1 MPENFF
7 DFREKLSRKRDPG
20 SAPKADAPAK
30 NAADALTVSQ
40 LTAQIERALK
50 AGIPSTVHVK
60 GEVSNLNLH
69 RGSGHLYFTLKDATA
84 CIDCVMFRSDVARLK
99 FMPEDGIELLASGR
113 IAVYPQRGRYQLYA
127 SSLHP
132 LGHGALELA
141 FKQLCERLNK
151 EGLFDAER
159 KKPLPQYPMTIALVT
174 SRSTA
179 ALQDMLKVLR
189 RFPWVRLYLYHVPVQ
204 GEGAAELIAQA
215 LRDISAMKSDA
226 LRPDLILLARG
237 GGSLEDLWE
246 FNEEI
251 VARAIAASKI
261 PIITGIG
268 HEVDVSIADLVAD
281 YHAHTPTE
289 AAQVAM
295 TNWRIAGDIIHTSGV
310 RLARGL
316 RSVVQDA
323 KNRLL
328 HVERHEFF
336 RRPTDRIN
344 QLRQFLDDR
353 QRSLQL
359 AAAERLR
366 VATAR
371 FSRLEALL
379 VECHPRHVVQLKR
392 QRLEDL
398 SRRLSLATSH
408 HLKTREQRIAS
419 LQRHLD
425 AISPQSVLKRGYTIT
440 TRKKDGAII
449 RSSKDPRVGERILTQ
464 FADGTVESIV
474 EDQKQLP
481 LFE

>member
-1 MPENFF
+1 
-7 DFREKLSRKRDPG
+7 
-20 SAPKADAPAK
+20 
-30 NAADALTVSQ
+30 
-40 LTAQIERALK
+40 
-50 AGIPSTVHVK
+50 
-60 GEVSNLNLH
+60 
-69 RGSGHLYFTLKDATA
+69 
-84 CIDCVMFRSDVARLK
+84 
-99 FMPEDGIELLASGR
+99 MPEDGIELLASGR

-295 TNWRIAGDIIHTSGV
+295 ANWRIAGDIIHTSGV

-344 QLRQFLDDR
+344 NLRQFLDDR

-359 AAAERLR
+359 AVAERLR
-366 VATAR
+366 IATAR

-398 SRRLSLATSH
+398 SRRLSLAAAH
-408 HLKTREQRIAS
+408 DLKTRDQRITS